1 MNETSRRPGFLKTLV
16 ICAALIA
23 AGLLA
28 TWWIFSSEP
37 EAQRE
42 SAVRENAMLVDVVS
56 IESGSFRPVIEVL
69 GTVKPSREVEL
80 SARINGQVM
89 ELAPE
94 MVPGGEVFPGDVL
107 FRLDDDDYRI
117 ALEQRRSEQ
126 LQAQAQLEIEQGRQ
140 EIAERDY
147 RQLNKELDPNNRALV
162 LREPQLRSAQAEV
175 RAAQAAVDKAQLDLE
190 RTSIEAPF
198 HAQVMERMVNVGSLV
213 AAGDRLFTYLEGGG
227 PLVGSSVGF
236 AGFTRET
243 RSSRRRMRL
252 GSAWIR
258 ARAR

>member
-89 ELAPE
+89 ELAAE

-117 ALEQRRSEQ
+117 ALEHRRSEL
-126 LQAQAQLEIEQGRQ
+126 LQAQAQLEIERGRQ

-175 RAAQAAVDKAQLDLE
+175 RAAQAAVD
-190 RTSIEAPF
+190 
-198 HAQVMERMVNVGSLV
+198 
-213 AAGDRLFTYLEGGG
+213 
-227 PLVGSSVGF
+227 
-236 AGFTRET
+236 
-243 RSSRRRMRL
+243 
-252 GSAWIR
+252 
-258 ARAR
+258 